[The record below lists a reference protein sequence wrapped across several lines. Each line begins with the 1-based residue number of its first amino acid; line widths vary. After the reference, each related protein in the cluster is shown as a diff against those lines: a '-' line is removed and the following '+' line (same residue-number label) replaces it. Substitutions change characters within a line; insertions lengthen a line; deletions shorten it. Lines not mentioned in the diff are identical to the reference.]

1 MSELTPADFAEIY
14 ANFDAPISAFDC
26 GKKCAPYNAYGV
38 PFCCDIDHAIPTAY
52 LSEWAYLEPNTDL
65 WQLWEDDDPDETDRL
80 RAEMPDGQVLIECLG
95 HQHCQRGFR
104 SIACR
109 AFPFFPYVTL
119 DREFIGLSYYWEY
132 EDRCWVI
139 NHLDIVML
147 EYVRQFVA
155 TYDHVFEQFPEELK
169 NFRYHSIN
177 MRRVFGRQKREI
189 PMVHRD
195 GETFTVTPRDGM
207 LTPVDPATLPK
218 FGDYAIAAEMP
229 FSDEGLLA
237 SPNPNAE

>member
-1 MSELTPADFAEIY
+1 M
-14 ANFDAPISAFDC
+14 
-26 GKKCAPYNAYGV
+26 
-38 PFCCDIDHAIPTAY
+38 H
-52 LSEWAYLEPNTDL
+52 
-65 WQLWEDDDPDETDRL
+65 
-80 RAEMPDGQVLIECLG
+80 
-95 HQHCQRGFR
+95 
-104 SIACR
+104 
-109 AFPFFPYVTL
+109 
-119 DREFIGLSYYWEY
+119 
-132 EDRCWVI
+132 
-139 NHLDIVML
+139 